1 MLTAIA
7 TINKTLQK
15 NRLITEAVLYGTV
28 SVFVSH
34 SKIETTM
41 TDKQFNALF
50 RRRMDA
56 YVRANDREIRSFASI
71 PYGYGSRAY
80 HRFKIASDKSGEIRV
95 KLSEMAA
102 TGRIDPA
109 LLREAV
115 SRRILCEDILQT
127 VSR

>member
-1 MLTAIA
+1 
-7 TINKTLQK
+7 
-15 NRLITEAVLYGTV
+15 
-28 SVFVSH
+28 
-34 SKIETTM
+34 M

-80 HRFKIASDKSGEIRV
+80 HRVKIASDKSGEIRV

>member
-1 MLTAIA
+1 
-7 TINKTLQK
+7 
-15 NRLITEAVLYGTV
+15 
-28 SVFVSH
+28 
-34 SKIETTM
+34 M

-56 YVRANDREIRSFASI
+56 YARANDRETRSFASI
-71 PYGYGSRAY
+71 PCGYGSRAY
-80 HRFKIASDKSGEIRV
+80 HRFKTSSDQSGEIRG

-102 TGRIDPA
+102 TGRIEPA

-115 SRRILCEDILQT
+115 SRRILCEDILRT

>member
-1 MLTAIA
+1 
-7 TINKTLQK
+7 
-15 NRLITEAVLYGTV
+15 
-28 SVFVSH
+28 
-34 SKIETTM
+34 M

-56 YVRANDREIRSFASI
+56 YARANDREVRSFASI
-71 PYGYGSRAY
+71 SCGYGSRAY
-80 HRFKIASDKSGEIRV
+80 HRFKTSSDKSGEI

-102 TGRIDPA
+102 TGRIEPA

-115 SRRILCEDILQT
+115 SRRILCEDILRT

>member
-1 MLTAIA
+1 
-7 TINKTLQK
+7 
-15 NRLITEAVLYGTV
+15 
-28 SVFVSH
+28 
-34 SKIETTM
+34 M

-56 YVRANDREIRSFASI
+56 YVRINDKGIRSFASI
-71 PYGYGSRAY
+71 SCSYGSRAY
-80 HRFKIASDKSGEIRV
+80 HRFKTTSDKSGEIRG
-95 KLSEMAA
+95 KLSEMVA

-127 VSR
+127 VLR

>member
-1 MLTAIA
+1 
-7 TINKTLQK
+7 
-15 NRLITEAVLYGTV
+15 
-28 SVFVSH
+28 
-34 SKIETTM
+34 M

-71 PYGYGSRAY
+71 ACGCGGRAY
-80 HRFKIASDKSGEIRV
+80 HRFKTTAERSGESRG

-102 TGRIDPA
+102 TGRIEPA

-115 SRRILCEDILQT
+115 SRRILCEDILRT

>member
-1 MLTAIA
+1 
-7 TINKTLQK
+7 
-15 NRLITEAVLYGTV
+15 
-28 SVFVSH
+28 
-34 SKIETTM
+34 M

-71 PYGYGSRAY
+71 PYG
-80 HRFKIASDKSGEIRV
+80 FKIASDKSGEIRV

>member
-1 MLTAIA
+1 
-7 TINKTLQK
+7 
-15 NRLITEAVLYGTV
+15 
-28 SVFVSH
+28 
-34 SKIETTM
+34 M

-56 YVRANDREIRSFASI
+56 YTRANDREIRSFASI
-71 PYGYGSRAY
+71 SCSYGSRVY
-80 HRFKIASDKSGEIRV
+80 HRFKTTSDKSGEIRV

-115 SRRILCEDILQT
+115 SLRILCEDILQT

>member
-1 MLTAIA
+1 
-7 TINKTLQK
+7 
-15 NRLITEAVLYGTV
+15 
-28 SVFVSH
+28 
-34 SKIETTM
+34 M

-50 RRRMDA
+50 RRHMDA
-56 YVRANDREIRSFASI
+56 YARIN
-71 PYGYGSRAY
+71 

>member
-1 MLTAIA
+1 
-7 TINKTLQK
+7 
-15 NRLITEAVLYGTV
+15 
-28 SVFVSH
+28 
-34 SKIETTM
+34 M

-50 RRRMDA
+50 RRHMDA
-56 YVRANDREIRSFASI
+56 YARINDKGIRSFASI

-95 KLSEMAA
+95 NLSEMAA

>member
-1 MLTAIA
+1 
-7 TINKTLQK
+7 
-15 NRLITEAVLYGTV
+15 
-28 SVFVSH
+28 
-34 SKIETTM
+34 M

-50 RRRMDA
+50 RRHMDA
-56 YVRANDREIRSFASI
+56 YARINDKGIRSFASI
-71 PYGYGSRAY
+71 PSGYGSRAY
-80 HRFKIASDKSGEIRV
+80 HRFKIASDTSGEIRV

>member
-1 MLTAIA
+1 
-7 TINKTLQK
+7 
-15 NRLITEAVLYGTV
+15 
-28 SVFVSH
+28 
-34 SKIETTM
+34 M

-50 RRRMDA
+50 RRHMDA
-56 YVRANDREIRSFASI
+56 YARINDKGIRSFASI

-109 LLREAV
+109 LLSEAV